1 MNPNEIN
8 KLKAKAPFPIFVL
21 LILLVLPTFVLQP
34 EQDRLSEQVDS
45 YNSLLKKSRKNLGL
59 RTSYEKDND
68 KLEAINAVA
77 QSVSQQLPESSALP
91 QIIDMLGQLAEKNSI
106 FLQSVNYGYSDKI
119 DDLEVPNFTISM
131 RLDAYYNNM
140 RQFIAEL
147 ENLQYPLM
155 VTEVVVSAG
164 KTYTVTLKQ
173 LVK

>member
-1 MNPNEIN
+1 
-8 KLKAKAPFPIFVL
+8 
-21 LILLVLPTFVLQP
+21 
-34 EQDRLSEQVDS
+34 
-45 YNSLLKKSRKNLGL
+45 
-59 RTSYEKDND
+59 
-68 KLEAINAVA
+68 
-77 QSVSQQLPESSALP
+77 
-91 QIIDMLGQLAEKNSI
+91 MLGQLAEKNSI